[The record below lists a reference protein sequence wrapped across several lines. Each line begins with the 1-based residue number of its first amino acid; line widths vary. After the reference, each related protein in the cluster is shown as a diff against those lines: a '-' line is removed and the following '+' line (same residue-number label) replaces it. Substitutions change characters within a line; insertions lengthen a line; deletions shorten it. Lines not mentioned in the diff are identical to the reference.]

1 MFIGF
6 TGVIMTFFIGI
17 SLGGIAGYIGGV
29 ADEII
34 MRTVDFVTSM
44 PSIPLWMSLAAA
56 IPRDWTVI
64 QTYFAITVI
73 LSVISWGG
81 LARVVR
87 GKLLSLREEDF
98 VMAARLYGAPP
109 SRLIFRY
116 LVPNFTSYLLVNI
129 TLAIPGN
136 ILGETAL
143 SFLGLGIQPPAVS
156 WGTLLQDAQNLTV
169 VAQRPWQLIPGA
181 FVVITVL
188 MFNFIGDGL
197 RDAADPYTR
206 G

>member
-1 MFIGF
+1 L
-6 TGVIMTFFIGI
+6 IGI
-17 SLGGIAGYIGGV
+17 SLGGVAGYLGGL

-34 MRTVDFVTSM
+34 MRTIDFMISI

-56 IPRDWTVI
+56 IPREWTTI

-87 GKLLSLREEDF
+87 GKLLSLREDDF
-98 VMAARLYGAPP
+98 VMAAQLYGATAR
-109 SRLIFRY
+109 RLIFRY
-116 LVPNFTSYLLVNI
+116 LVPNFMSYLLVNI

-169 VAQRPWQLIPGA
+169 VAQRPWQLIPGG
-181 FVVITVL
+181 FVIIAVL